1 MKKTLLV
8 IGAAAFVS
16 GCVSV
21 PEILSCTDPR
31 ATRINIVFAKNN
43 EIRVSP
49 GNANT
54 RLRNVLR
61 FKLTGDPART
71 VTVQGK
77 PSDPAASWITGSGNG
92 GDYIY
97 ICVDPDEVGDP
108 GESGKTFAYDIIIPG
123 VGKLDPEVTV
133 RR

>member
-1 MKKTLLV
+1 MLAT
-8 IGAAAFVS
+8 AAFVS
-16 GCVSV
+16 SCAYA
-21 PEILSCTDPR
+21 PQMLNCTDPR
-31 ATRINIVFAKNN
+31 ATRINIVFAKND

-49 GNANT
+49 GNART
-54 RLRNVLR
+54 KLRKVLR
-61 FKLTGDPART
+61 FKLTGDPSRT
-71 VTVQGK
+71 VEVKGK
-77 PSDPAASWITGSGNG
+77 ASDPAASWIAGSGNG

-123 VGKLDPEVTV
+123 VGTLDPEVTV